1 MHIDA
6 NFSEEI
12 VKKYL
17 KATYGIESKFTSG
30 VGNKKFT
37 HLNFTIVDKMLIAD
51 LTESFKR
58 CGLNIKLFNSEGISI
73 PIHYCLVDAKDFK
86 NDRNKDHDFNQLI
99 SSLDSISSSSDY
111 SDVEWI
117 KRIFSRSIKKA
128 RNTDQIDM
136 IENLLGLIFK
146 NNDKFLES
154 DYNEVLEKLKTKQLI
169 I

>member
-6 NFSEEI
+6 NFSKEI

-17 KATYGIESKFTSG
+17 KATYNIESKFISG
-30 VGNKKFT
+30 VGNKKPT
-37 HLNFTIVDKMLIAD
+37 HFSFMIVHQMTIAELI
-51 LTESFKR
+51 ESFKHF
-58 CGLNIKLFNSEGISI
+58 GINIKLFNSDGISI
-73 PIHYCLVDAKDFK
+73 SNHCSLVDAKDF
-86 NDRNKDHDFNQLI
+86 NNERDQDYDFNQLI

-128 RNTDQIDM
+128 RNADQIDM
-136 IENLLGLIFK
+136 IESLLGLIFK

-154 DYNEVLEKLKTKQLI
+154 DYNEVLEKLKTKQSI

>member
-6 NFSEEI
+6 NFSEVI

-17 KATYGIESKFTSG
+17 KATYGIESKFNSSM
-30 VGNKKFT
+30 GNKKPK
-37 HLNFTIVDKMLIAD
+37 HHNFTIVDKMMVAD
-51 LTESFKR
+51 LIESFKC

-73 PIHYCLVDAKDFK
+73 PMHYCLVDAKDFK
-86 NDRNKDHDFNQLI
+86 NDRNKDYDFNKLI

-111 SDVEWI
+111 SDMEWI

-154 DYNEVLEKLKTKQLI
+154 DYNEVLEKLKTKQSI

>member
-1 MHIDA
+1 MQIDA

-17 KATYGIESKFTSG
+17 KATYSIESKFISG
-30 VGNKKFT
+30 VGNKKPT
-37 HLNFTIVDKMLIAD
+37 HHSFTITDQMKIVELIN
-51 LTESFKR
+51 SFKYF
-58 CGLNIKLFNSEGISI
+58 GINIKLLNSDGISI
-73 PIHYCLVDAKDFK
+73 PHHFNLVDAKDF
-86 NDRNKDHDFNQLI
+86 NNQRGEDYDFNQLI

-128 RNTDQIDM
+128 RNTDQIDV
-136 IENLLGLIFK
+136 IENLLGLMFK

-154 DYNEVLEKLKTKQLI
+154 DYNEVLEKLKTKQSI